1 MLNQLRN
8 FSKGKLAAVLVA
20 IIIIPFVFWGM
31 GSVFSGGN
39 TNSIGKINN
48 HNISTKDFMDYIN
61 KSRINPEILK
71 ANIDNNVIE
80 QLLTQLVSSEI
91 INLEISDL
99 SVRLTDKNL
108 ADKIT
113 NQKTFMDEN
122 DNFSRIK
129 YEKFLLE
136 NNFSVVE
143 FEQTVKKN
151 ELNKK
156 LFTYINGGIKS
167 PYFLANKI
175 YKNQTKKVDLT
186 LLDLNEIYIKKDS
199 LNEQDIKNHIENNK
213 DSFLLEMVDIS
224 YAKITPEIL
233 TDQNTFNEEFFSII
247 DEIENQIMN
256 NVSIDDIANNY
267 GFSLKIKKEYNGKDD
282 DKLVKEIYNATNG
295 EETNLLDKDDF
306 FLIYEKRNIQK
317 VLPDISDA
325 EFLESVKSD
334 LVEFKKFEVNKDLLS
349 RIDSKEFDDAD
360 FRTLTDQKDLQNL
373 KIESI
378 NDNKFL
384 NNDSVKLL
392 YSLSNGSFSLVVD
405 EKNKIY
411 LAKINNIEERNLSK
425 NDETIKNFQIESN
438 KNIKSNLYGTYD
450 ILLNDKYKI
459 KINQN
464 TLERVKNYFR

>member
-256 NVSIDDIANNY
+256 DISIEEIANNY

-317 VLPDISDA
+317 VLPDINDG
-325 EFLESVKSD
+325 EFLESVKND

-349 RIDSKEFDDAD
+349 KIDSKEFDDVD
-360 FRTLTDQKDLQNL
+360 FRDLTDQKDLQNL

-378 NDNKFL
+378 NDNNFL
-384 NNDSVKLL
+384 NNDSVKLI
-392 YSLSNGSFSLVVD
+392 YSLSKGSFSLVVD
-405 EKNKIY
+405 EKNNIY
-411 LAKINNIEERNLSK
+411 LAKIINIEERNLSK
-425 NDETIKNFQIESN
+425 NNETINKFQIESN
-438 KNIKSNLYGTYD
+438 KNIKNNLYSTYD

-464 TLERVKNYFR
+464 TLDRVKNYFR

>member
-99 SVRLTDKNL
+99 SVRLSDKNL

-122 DNFSRIK
+122 NNFSRIK

-167 PYFLANKI
+167 PYFLSNKI

-213 DSFLLEMVDIS
+213 DNFLLKLVDIS

-233 TDQNTFNEEFFSII
+233 TDQNTFNEQFFSII

-256 NVSIDDIANNY
+256 NVSIEDIANNY
-267 GFSLKIKKEYNGKDD
+267 GFSLKIKKKYNGKDD
-282 DKLVKEIYNATNG
+282 DKLIKEIYNATNG

-317 VLPDISDA
+317 VLPDINDA

-334 LVEFKKFEVNKDLLS
+334 LVELKKFEVNKDLLS

>member
-175 YKNQTKKVDLT
+175 YKNQTKKIDLT

-256 NVSIDDIANNY
+256 NISIEEIANNY

>member
-99 SVRLTDKNL
+99 SVRLNDKNL

-122 DNFSRIK
+122 NNFSRIK

-213 DSFLLEMVDIS
+213 DSFLLKLVDIS

-233 TDQNTFNEEFFSII
+233 TDQNTFNEQFFSII

-282 DKLVKEIYNATNG
+282 DKLIKEIYNATNG

-317 VLPDISDA
+317 VLPDINDA

>member
-91 INLEISDL
+91 INLEIKDL
-99 SVRLTDKNL
+99 SVRLSDKNL

-122 DNFSRIK
+122 NNFSRIK

-136 NNFSVVE
+136 NNYSVVE

-175 YKNQTKKVDLT
+175 YKNQTKKIDLT

-256 NVSIDDIANNY
+256 NISIEEIANNY

-317 VLPDISDA
+317 VLPDINDA

>member
-175 YKNQTKKVDLT
+175 YKNQTKKIDLT

-282 DKLVKEIYNATNG
+282 DKLIKEIYDASNG

>member
-91 INLEISDL
+91 INLEIDDL
-99 SVRLTDKNL
+99 SVRLSDKNL

-122 DNFSRIK
+122 NNFSRVK
-129 YEKFLLE
+129 YEKFLIE

-156 LFTYINGGIKS
+156 LFTYINGGVKS

-199 LNEQDIKNHIENNK
+199 LSEQDIKNHIENNK
-213 DSFLLEMVDIS
+213 DSFLLKLVDVS

-233 TDQNTFNEEFFSII
+233 TDQNTFNEQFFSII

-256 NVSIDDIANNY
+256 NVSIEDIANNY
-267 GFSLKIKKEYNGKDD
+267 GFSLKLKKEYNGKDD
-282 DKLVKEIYNATNG
+282 DKLINEIYNATNG

-317 VLPDISDA
+317 VLPDINDA

-349 RIDSKEFDDAD
+349 RIDSKEFNDND
-360 FRTLTDQKDLQNL
+360 FRDLTNQKDLQNL

-425 NDETIKNFQIESN
+425 NNETIKNFQIESN
-438 KNIKSNLYGTYD
+438 KNIKNNLYSTYD

>member
-99 SVRLTDKNL
+99 SVRLSDKNL

-122 DNFSRIK
+122 NNFSRIK

-136 NNFSVVE
+136 NNYSIVE

-175 YKNQTKKVDLT
+175 YKNQTKKIDLT

-213 DSFLLEMVDIS
+213 DSFLLKLVDIS

-233 TDQNTFNEEFFSII
+233 TDQNTFNEQFFSII

-256 NVSIDDIANNY
+256 NISIEEIANNY

-317 VLPDISDA
+317 VLPDINDG
-325 EFLESVKSD
+325 EFLESVKND

-349 RIDSKEFDDAD
+349 KIDSKEFDDAD
-360 FRTLTDQKDLQNL
+360 FRDLTDQKDLQNL

-378 NDNKFL
+378 NDNNFL
-384 NNDSVKLL
+384 NNDSVKLI
-392 YSLSNGSFSLVVD
+392 YSLSKGSFSLVVD
-405 EKNKIY
+405 EKNNIY
-411 LAKINNIEERNLSK
+411 LAKIINIEERNLSK
-425 NDETIKNFQIESN
+425 NNETINKFQIESN
-438 KNIKSNLYGTYD
+438 KNIKNNLYSTYD

-464 TLERVKNYFR
+464 TLDRVKNYFR

>member
-91 INLEISDL
+91 INLEIDDL
-99 SVRLTDKNL
+99 SVRLSDKNL

-122 DNFSRIK
+122 NNFSRVK

-156 LFTYINGGIKS
+156 LFTYINGGVKS

-199 LNEQDIKNHIENNK
+199 LSEQDIKNHIENNK
-213 DSFLLEMVDIS
+213 DSFLLKLVDVS

-233 TDQNTFNEEFFSII
+233 TDQNTFNEQFFSII

-256 NVSIDDIANNY
+256 NVSIQDIANNY
-267 GFSLKIKKEYNGKDD
+267 GFSLKLKKEYNGKDD
-282 DKLVKEIYNATNG
+282 DKLINEIYNATNG

-306 FLIYEKRNIQK
+306 FLIYEKRNIQN
-317 VLPDISDA
+317 VLPNINDA

-349 RIDSKEFDDAD
+349 RIDSKEFNDND
-360 FRTLTDQKDLQNL
+360 FRDLTNQKDLQNL

-384 NNDSVKLL
+384 NDDSVKLL

-425 NDETIKNFQIESN
+425 NNETIKNFQIESN
-438 KNIKSNLYGTYD
+438 KNIKNNLYSTYD

>member
-99 SVRLTDKNL
+99 SVRLSDKNL

-122 DNFSRIK
+122 NNFSRIK

-175 YKNQTKKVDLT
+175 YKNQTKKIDLT

-256 NVSIDDIANNY
+256 NISIEEIANNY

-282 DKLVKEIYNATNG
+282 DKLIKEIYNATNG

-317 VLPDISDA
+317 VLPDINDA

>member
-8 FSKGKLAAVLVA
+8 FSKGKLAAVLVT

-99 SVRLTDKNL
+99 SVRLSDKNL

-113 NQKTFMDEN
+113 NQKTFLDEN
-122 DNFSRIK
+122 NNFSRIK

-136 NNFSVVE
+136 NNYSVVE

-186 LLDLNEIYIKKDS
+186 LLDLNEIYIKTDS

-213 DSFLLEMVDIS
+213 DSFLLKLVDIS

-233 TDQNTFNEEFFSII
+233 TDQNTFNEQFFSII

-256 NVSIDDIANNY
+256 NVSIEDIANDY
-267 GFSLKIKKEYNGKDD
+267 GFNLKIKKEYNGKDD
-282 DKLVKEIYNATNG
+282 DKLIKEIYDASNG

-317 VLPDISDA
+317 VLPDINDG
-325 EFLESVKSD
+325 EFLESVKND

-349 RIDSKEFDDAD
+349 KIDSKEFDDAD
-360 FRTLTDQKDLQNL
+360 FRDLTDQKDLQNL

-378 NDNKFL
+378 NDNNLL
-384 NNDSVKLL
+384 NNDSVKLI
-392 YSLSNGSFSLVVD
+392 YSLSKGSFSLVVD
-405 EKNKIY
+405 EKNNIY
-411 LAKINNIEERNLSK
+411 LAKIINIEERNLSK
-425 NDETIKNFQIESN
+425 NNETINNFQIESN
-438 KNIKSNLYGTYD
+438 KNIKNNLYSTYD

-464 TLERVKNYFR
+464 TLDRVKNYFR

>member
-99 SVRLTDKNL
+99 SVRLSDKNL

-113 NQKTFMDEN
+113 NQKTFLDEN
-122 DNFSRIK
+122 NNFSRIK

-136 NNFSVVE
+136 NNYSVVE

-186 LLDLNEIYIKKDS
+186 LLDLNEIYIKTDS

-213 DSFLLEMVDIS
+213 DSFLLKLVDIS

-233 TDQNTFNEEFFSII
+233 TDQNTFNEQFFSII

-256 NVSIDDIANNY
+256 NVSIEDIANDY
-267 GFSLKIKKEYNGKDD
+267 GFNLKIKKEYNGKDD
-282 DKLVKEIYNATNG
+282 DKLIKEIYDASNG

-317 VLPDISDA
+317 VLPDINDG
-325 EFLESVKSD
+325 EFLESVKND

-349 RIDSKEFDDAD
+349 KIDSKEFDDAD
-360 FRTLTDQKDLQNL
+360 FRDLTDQKDLQNL

-378 NDNKFL
+378 NDNNLL
-384 NNDSVKLL
+384 NNDSVKLI
-392 YSLSNGSFSLVVD
+392 YSLSKGSFSLVVD
-405 EKNKIY
+405 EKNNIY
-411 LAKINNIEERNLSK
+411 LAKIINIEERNLSK
-425 NDETIKNFQIESN
+425 NNETINNFQIESN
-438 KNIKSNLYGTYD
+438 KNIKNNLYSTYD

-464 TLERVKNYFR
+464 TLDRVKNYFR

>member
-91 INLEISDL
+91 INLEIRDL
-99 SVRLTDKNL
+99 SVRLSDKNL
-108 ADKIT
+108 ANKIT

-122 DNFSRIK
+122 NNFSRVK

-136 NNFSVVE
+136 NNYSVVE

-175 YKNQTKKVDLT
+175 YKNQTKKIDLT

-233 TDQNTFNEEFFSII
+233 TDQNTFNEQFFSII

-256 NVSIDDIANNY
+256 NVSIEDIANNY

-317 VLPDISDA
+317 VLPDINDA

-349 RIDSKEFDDAD
+349 KIDSKEFDDAD

>member
-91 INLEISDL
+91 INLEIDDL
-99 SVRLTDKNL
+99 SVRLSDKNL

-122 DNFSRIK
+122 NNFSRVK

-156 LFTYINGGIKS
+156 LFTYINGGVKS

-199 LNEQDIKNHIENNK
+199 LSEQDIKNHIENNK
-213 DSFLLEMVDIS
+213 DSFLLKLVDVS

-233 TDQNTFNEEFFSII
+233 TDQNTFNEQFFSII

-256 NVSIDDIANNY
+256 NVSIQDIANNY
-267 GFSLKIKKEYNGKDD
+267 GFSLKLKKEYNGKDD
-282 DKLVKEIYNATNG
+282 DKLINEIYNATNG

-317 VLPDISDA
+317 VLPDINDA

-349 RIDSKEFDDAD
+349 RIDSKEFNDND
-360 FRTLTDQKDLQNL
+360 FRDLTNQKDLQNL

-384 NNDSVKLL
+384 NDDSVKLL

-425 NDETIKNFQIESN
+425 NNETIKNFQIESN
-438 KNIKSNLYGTYD
+438 KNIKNNLYSTYD

>member
-99 SVRLTDKNL
+99 SVRLSDKNL

-113 NQKTFMDEN
+113 NQKTFLDEN
-122 DNFSRIK
+122 NNFSRIK

-136 NNFSVVE
+136 NNYSVVE

-186 LLDLNEIYIKKDS
+186 LLDLNEIYIKTDS

-233 TDQNTFNEEFFSII
+233 TDQNTFNEQFF
-247 DEIENQIMN
+247 Q
-256 NVSIDDIANNY
+256 
-267 GFSLKIKKEYNGKDD
+267 
-282 DKLVKEIYNATNG
+282 
-295 EETNLLDKDDF
+295 
-306 FLIYEKRNIQK
+306 
-317 VLPDISDA
+317 
-325 EFLESVKSD
+325 
-334 LVEFKKFEVNKDLLS
+334 
-349 RIDSKEFDDAD
+349 
-360 FRTLTDQKDLQNL
+360 
-373 KIESI
+373 
-378 NDNKFL
+378 
-384 NNDSVKLL
+384 
-392 YSLSNGSFSLVVD
+392 
-405 EKNKIY
+405 
-411 LAKINNIEERNLSK
+411 
-425 NDETIKNFQIESN
+425 
-438 KNIKSNLYGTYD
+438 
-450 ILLNDKYKI
+450 
-459 KINQN
+459 
-464 TLERVKNYFR
+464 

>member
-99 SVRLTDKNL
+99 SVRLSDKNL

-122 DNFSRIK
+122 NNFSRIK

-233 TDQNTFNEEFFSII
+233 TDQNIFNEQFFSII

-256 NVSIDDIANNY
+256 NVSIEDIANNY
-267 GFSLKIKKEYNGKDD
+267 GFNLKIKKEYNGKDD
-282 DKLVKEIYNATNG
+282 DKLIKEIYDATNG

-317 VLPDISDA
+317 VLPDINDA

-349 RIDSKEFDDAD
+349 KIDSKEFDDAD

>member
-122 DNFSRIK
+122 NNFSRVK

-136 NNFSVVE
+136 NNYSVVE

-256 NVSIDDIANNY
+256 NISIEEIANNY

-282 DKLVKEIYNATNG
+282 DKLIKEIYNATNG

-317 VLPDISDA
+317 VLPDINDT
-325 EFLESVKSD
+325 EFLESVKND

-349 RIDSKEFDDAD
+349 KIDSKEFDDVD
-360 FRTLTDQKDLQNL
+360 FRDLTDQKDLQNL

>member
-122 DNFSRIK
+122 NNFSRIK

-175 YKNQTKKVDLT
+175 YKNQTKKIDLT

-213 DSFLLEMVDIS
+213 DSFLLKLVDIS

-256 NVSIDDIANNY
+256 NISIEEIANNY

-282 DKLVKEIYNATNG
+282 DKLIKEIYNATNG

-317 VLPDISDA
+317 VLPDINDA

>member
-175 YKNQTKKVDLT
+175 YKNQTKKIDLT

-256 NVSIDDIANNY
+256 NVSIEDIANDY
-267 GFSLKIKKEYNGKDD
+267 GFNLKIKKEYNGKDD
-282 DKLVKEIYNATNG
+282 DKLIKEIYDASNG

-317 VLPDISDA
+317 VLPDINDG
-325 EFLESVKSD
+325 EFLESVKND

-349 RIDSKEFDDAD
+349 KIDSKEFDDAD
-360 FRTLTDQKDLQNL
+360 FRDLTDQKDLQNL

-378 NDNKFL
+378 NDNNLL
-384 NNDSVKLL
+384 NNDSVKLI
-392 YSLSNGSFSLVVD
+392 YSLSKGSFSLVVD
-405 EKNKIY
+405 EKNNIY
-411 LAKINNIEERNLSK
+411 LAKIINIEERNLSK
-425 NDETIKNFQIESN
+425 NNETINNFQIESN
-438 KNIKSNLYGTYD
+438 KNIKNNLYSTYD

-464 TLERVKNYFR
+464 TLDRVKNYFR

>member
-122 DNFSRIK
+122 NNFSRIK

-213 DSFLLEMVDIS
+213 DNFLLKLVDIS

-233 TDQNTFNEEFFSII
+233 TDQNTFNEQFFSII

-256 NVSIDDIANNY
+256 NVSIEDIANNY
-267 GFSLKIKKEYNGKDD
+267 GFSLKIKKKYNGKDD
-282 DKLVKEIYNATNG
+282 DKLIKEIYNATNG

-317 VLPDISDA
+317 VLPDINDA

-349 RIDSKEFDDAD
+349 KIDSKEFDDAD

>member
-91 INLEISDL
+91 INLEIDDL
-99 SVRLTDKNL
+99 SVRLSDKNL

-122 DNFSRIK
+122 NNFSRVK

-156 LFTYINGGIKS
+156 LFTYINGGVKS

-199 LNEQDIKNHIENNK
+199 LSEQDIKNHIENNK
-213 DSFLLEMVDIS
+213 DSFLLKLVDVS

-233 TDQNTFNEEFFSII
+233 TDQNTFNEQFFSII

-256 NVSIDDIANNY
+256 NVSIEDIANNY

-282 DKLVKEIYNATNG
+282 DKLINEIYNATNG

-317 VLPDISDA
+317 VLPDINDA

-349 RIDSKEFDDAD
+349 RIDSKEFNDND
-360 FRTLTDQKDLQNL
+360 FRDLTNQKDLQNL

-425 NDETIKNFQIESN
+425 DDETIKNFQIESN
-438 KNIKSNLYGTYD
+438 KNIQNNLYSTYD

>member
-91 INLEISDL
+91 INLEINDL
-99 SVRLTDKNL
+99 SVRLSDKNL

-122 DNFSRIK
+122 NNFSRIK

-175 YKNQTKKVDLT
+175 YKNQTKKVELT

-199 LNEQDIKNHIENNK
+199 LNEQDIANHIESNK
-213 DSFLLEMVDIS
+213 DSFLLKLVDIS

-233 TDQNTFNEEFFSII
+233 TDQNAFNEQFFSII

-256 NVSIDDIANNY
+256 NVSIEEIANNY

-282 DKLVKEIYNATNG
+282 DKLIKEIYNATNG

-317 VLPDISDA
+317 VLPDINDT
-325 EFLESVKSD
+325 EFLESVKND

-360 FRTLTDQKDLQNL
+360 FRALTDQKDLQNL

-378 NDNKFL
+378 NDNNFL
-384 NNDSVKLL
+384 SNDSVKLL

-405 EKNKIY
+405 EKNNIY

-438 KNIKSNLYGTYD
+438 KNIKSNLYSTYD

>member
-256 NVSIDDIANNY
+256 NISIEEIANNY

-282 DKLVKEIYNATNG
+282 DKLIKEIYNATNG
-295 EETNLLDKDDF
+295 EETNLLDKEDF

-317 VLPDISDA
+317 VLPDINNA
-325 EFLESVKSD
+325 KFLESVKND

-360 FRTLTDQKDLQNL
+360 FRALTDQKDLQNL

-378 NDNKFL
+378 NDNNFL
-384 NNDSVKLL
+384 SNDSVKLL

-405 EKNKIY
+405 EKNNIY

>member
-8 FSKGKLAAVLVA
+8 FSKGKLAAVLVT

-99 SVRLTDKNL
+99 SVRLSDKNL

-122 DNFSRIK
+122 NNFSRIK

-175 YKNQTKKVDLT
+175 YKNQTKKIGLT

-233 TDQNTFNEEFFSII
+233 TDQNTFNEQFFSII

-256 NVSIDDIANNY
+256 NVSIEDIANNY

-306 FLIYEKRNIQK
+306 FLIYEKTNIQK
-317 VLPDISDA
+317 VLPDINDA